1 MGKDLRGFSW
11 LLGSIWEE
19 ELKTSIHG
27 CLDGWMDGW
36 MKEQTDYARYTKYGK
51 KLEKSRQKRAQL
63 RKEAFKKKPAVKA
76 LVLAARKEEW
86 EKNKKLAT
94 DLLKKNSARLE
105 KLRPGMDAILQ
116 LFRMRF
122 IE

>member
-1 MGKDLRGFSW
+1 
-11 LLGSIWEE
+11 
-19 ELKTSIHG
+19 
-27 CLDGWMDGW
+27 MDGW
-36 MKEQTDYARYTKYGK
+36 MKEQTDYARYTEYDK